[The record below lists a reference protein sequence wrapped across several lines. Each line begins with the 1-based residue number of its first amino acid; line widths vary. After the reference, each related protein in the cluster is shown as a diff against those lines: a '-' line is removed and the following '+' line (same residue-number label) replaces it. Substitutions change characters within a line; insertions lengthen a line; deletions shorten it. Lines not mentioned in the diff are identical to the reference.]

1 MRGTALEKE
10 RCLLFFESLVRI
22 LETFQSN
29 EVRAFWTLLL
39 VGRTEDSSSSLM
51 QLFLASGLIH
61 LLVLSGSQIE
71 HFRNMLLLAS
81 GVLGRFAGLSRAST
95 FFFVARLCVTS
106 ILVFYVWDV
115 GEPAPLV
122 RALLLRLCLEV
133 WGEGLSQTFKIFF
146 AGLAHVG
153 LYPEHLESTS
163 FYLSW
168 TAYVL
173 LLAMGRLGL
182 RAYVMLFV
190 MSVVCQWAV
199 CFLKEDPAPTL
210 DLLLLTASMNVLM
223 IPLFERVLFPLGASL
238 LFWSLPVMLLS
249 QCGFAQ
255 STWRWFFDSLRIL
268 YEIPVE
274 LVLGVLKGIRYY

>member
-1 MRGTALEKE
+1 
-10 RCLLFFESLVRI
+10 LFFESLLRI
-22 LETFQSN
+22 LETFESN

-39 VGRTEDSSSSLM
+39 VGRAEHSSTSLM

-71 HFRNMLLLAS
+71 HFRNMLLLVLGA
-81 GVLGRFAGLSRAST
+81 LGRFAGCSRASI
-95 FFFVARLCVTS
+95 FFSVSRICVTL
-106 ILVFYVWDV
+106 ILLFYVWDV

-122 RALLLRLCLEV
+122 RALLLRLSLEV
-133 WGEGLSQTFKIFF
+133 WREDLSPNFKIFF
-146 AGLAHVG
+146 AGLAHVA

-168 TAYVL
+168 TSYIL

-190 MSVVCQWAV
+190 MSVVCQWVV
-199 CFLKEDPAPTL
+199 CFLKKSPAPSL
-210 DLLLLTASMNVLM
+210 DLLLITASMNMLM
-223 IPLFERVLFPLGASL
+223 IPLFERILFPLGASL
-238 LFWSLPVMLLS
+238 LLWSLPVMLFS
-249 QCGFAQ
+249 WWGFAQ
-255 STWRWFFDSLRIL
+255 SSWRWFFDSLRIL